1 MFVFL
6 FISTYICGLY
16 ANFYNADKEIY
27 PNETLVFINIV
38 NEDNEQFSLTVRNIT
53 KEKGLRISIEEPK
66 NDVNTS
72 PIIASLLFIESI
84 LTINIVFATTAAMAA
99 VSMAF
104 RSLYIITS
112 NIIGYTSAYMYMF
125 GVNRIRPM

>member
-53 KEKGLRISIEEPK
+53 KEKGLRISQSK
-66 NDVNTS
+66 NQK
-72 PIIASLLFIESI
+72 
-84 LTINIVFATTAAMAA
+84 M
-99 VSMAF
+99 M
-104 RSLYIITS
+104 
-112 NIIGYTSAYMYMF
+112 
-125 GVNRIRPM
+125 